1 VLGMNPQGNGFTLVE
16 AQAPLAEVQRYV
28 SDLRSM
34 TQGRGN
40 FSMEFDHYEP
50 VPAHAAEKV
59 IEEARK
65 RREEAAH
72 A

>member
-1 VLGMNPQGNGFTLVE
+1 MVRRVERSAHLLGYHLYYITICQESRIFFV
-16 AQAPLAEVQRYV
+16 
-28 SDLRSM
+28 
-34 TQGRGN
+34 
-40 FSMEFDHYEP
+40 EFDHYEP

-65 RREEAAH
+65 RREEAH